1 MPVPEL
7 HFPLRVDFGAELYWI
22 EDEGPF
28 QIGEA
33 VAEFFADNTFG
44 LHGDE
49 FFALSREL
57 GAQLAAYG
65 GASRPF
71 APGLTPTELSP
82 DILFA
87 PERAAVTAPV
97 CYTFHAVEG
106 DVVELVERYV
116 FERVRDF
123 LYVELFKGLRIGNA
137 PRQCR
142 LCKRWFFHQ
151 SSEKYMYCTRVVR
164 GEETRTCR
172 EIGALAA
179 FEDKVAENEPW
190 KLYKRAYKKYYARFM
205 KGRMSREELASW
217 TAIAAAL
224 RDETEE
230 LWRAAESQ
238 EEKAAIIERYR
249 GQLNCI

>member
-1 MPVPEL
+1 MPIPEL
-7 HFPLRVDFGAELYWI
+7 SFPLRVDFGAEIYWI

-44 LHGDE
+44 LRGKE

-71 APGLTPTELSP
+71 APGLTPTELP
-82 DILFA
+82 LDILFA
-87 PERAAVTAPV
+87 PECVAVTTPV
-97 CYTFHAVEG
+97 CYTFRTVEG
-106 DVVELVERYV
+106 NEVELVERFV
-116 FERVRDF
+116 FESLRDF
-123 LYVELFKGLRIGNA
+123 LYVDLFKGLRIGNA

-142 LCKRWFFHQ
+142 LCKRWFFHP
-151 SSEKYMYCTRVVR
+151 SSEKFMYCTRVVR

-172 EIGALAA
+172 DIGALTT

-205 KGRMSREELASW
+205 KGRMSREELESW
-217 TAIAAAL
+217 TAIATAL

-230 LWRAAESQ
+230 LWMAARSQ

-249 GQLNCI
+249 AQLNCI

>member
-7 HFPLRVDFGAELYWI
+7 HFPLRVDFGGELYWI
-22 EDEGPF
+22 EDAGPF

-33 VAEFFADNTFG
+33 VAEFFSDNSFG
-44 LHGDE
+44 LRGSE

-57 GAQLAAYG
+57 AAQLAVYG
-65 GASRPF
+65 GALKPF
-71 APGLTPTELSP
+71 APGLTPTELP
-82 DILFA
+82 LDILFA

-106 DVVELVERYV
+106 DVVDLVERYV
-116 FERVRDF
+116 FRSLRDF
-123 LYVELFKGLRIGNA
+123 LYVELFKALRIGNA

-142 LCKRWFFHQ
+142 LCKRWFFHL
-151 SSEKYMYCTRVVR
+151 SSEKYMYCTRVVQ

-205 KGRMSREELASW
+205 KRRMSREELESW
-217 TAIAAAL
+217 TSTAAVL
-224 RDETEE
+224 RDATEE
-230 LWRAAESQ
+230 QWRAAETQ

-249 GQLNCI
+249 ALLNSL

>member
-7 HFPLRVDFGAELYWI
+7 SFPLRVDFGESIYWI

-33 VAEFFADNTFG
+33 VAEFFSDNTFG
-44 LHGDE
+44 LRGDE

-57 GAQLAAYG
+57 AAQLAAYG

-71 APGLTPTELSP
+71 APGLTPTELPP
-82 DILFA
+82 DMLFA

-97 CYTFHAVEG
+97 CYTFHAVAG
-106 DVVELVERYV
+106 NTVELVERFV
-116 FERVRDF
+116 FESLRDF

-142 LCKRWFFHQ
+142 LCKRWFFHP
-151 SSEKYMYCTRVVR
+151 SSEKFMYCTRVAP
-164 GEETRTCR
+164 GEKTKTCR
-172 EIGALAA
+172 EVGALTT

-205 KGRMSREELASW
+205 KGRMNREELASW
-217 TAIAAAL
+217 TAVAATL
-224 RDETEE
+224 RDETED
-230 LWRAAESQ
+230 LWCAAATR
-238 EEKAAIIERYR
+238 EEKAAVIERYR
-249 GQLNCI
+249 GQLNCM